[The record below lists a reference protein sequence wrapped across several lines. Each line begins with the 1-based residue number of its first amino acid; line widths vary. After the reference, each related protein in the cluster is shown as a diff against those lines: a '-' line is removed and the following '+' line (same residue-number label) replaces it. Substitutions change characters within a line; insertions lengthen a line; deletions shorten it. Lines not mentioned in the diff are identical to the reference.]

1 MLLKDCLSLSFSYL
15 TFVIQDKIEN
25 EDPCLDA
32 NVFDLTPYNYI
43 FNKNTAFIQ
52 GDFVSKD
59 HQMLADVLQKIS
71 NINLDHLQIL
81 NYTQDVYQFEEDD
94 EGDPQ
99 KNSALHKAV
108 NSGN

>member
-1 MLLKDCLSLSFSYL
+1 M
-15 TFVIQDKIEN
+15 
-25 EDPCLDA
+25 
-32 NVFDLTPYNYI
+32 FDLTSYNYI

-108 NSGN
+108 NSGNQRSTDLLLEWLS